1 MALDENKI
9 RIYSDGS
16 CRGNQSDEN
25 LGGFGA
31 ILEFRDHKKEVK
43 GGMENTTNNVMEL
56 LAIIKAF
63 RLIKTDKYT
72 VDVFSDSAYIVNCF
86 SQGWYK
92 KWEKNGFITSNKEP
106 VKNVELWKE
115 LIEYN
120 KKFDVKFHKIKGHL
134 DLNAKKTILK
144 KAYAHFLKDKT
155 NKLYTFDDFMYIAC
169 MNNKADAL
177 ATAAASELVRHEG
190 FEPPTNRFEVCDSIR
205 LS

>member
-1 MALDENKI
+1 MALDENRI

-31 ILEFRDHKKEVK
+31 ILEFRGHKKEVK

-106 VKNVELWKE
+106 VKNVELWQ
-115 LIEYN
+115 EYLEIS
-120 KKFDVKFHKIKGHL
+120 KPHKVVASWVKGHAGHPENEECDQMARDEALKIK
-134 DLNAKKTILK
+134 DEN
-144 KAYAHFLKDKT
+144 
-155 NKLYTFDDFMYIAC
+155 
-169 MNNKADAL
+169 
-177 ATAAASELVRHEG
+177 ER
-190 FEPPTNRFEVCDSIR
+190 
-205 LS
+205 

>member
-1 MALDENKI
+1 MALDENRI

-63 RLIKTDKYT
+63 RLIKMDKYG

-115 LIEYN
+115 LIGYN
-120 KKFDVKFHKIKGHL
+120 AKFNVVFHKIKGHL
-134 DLNAKKTILK
+134 DLDATEATLK
-144 KAYAHFLKDKT
+144 KAYTHFLKDKS
-155 NKLYTFDDFMYIAC
+155 NKLYTYDDFMYIAC
-169 MNNKADAL
+169 MNNRADAL
-177 ATAAASELVRHEG
+177 ATSAASELVRREG

>member
-31 ILEFRDHKKEVK
+31 ILEFRGHKKEVK

-115 LIEYN
+115 LIGYN
-120 KKFDVKFHKIKGHL
+120 AKFNVVFHKIKGHL
-134 DLNAKKTILK
+134 DLDATEATLK
-144 KAYAHFLKDKT
+144 KAYTHFLKDKS
-155 NKLYTFDDFMYIAC
+155 NKLYTYDDFMYIAC
-169 MNNKADAL
+169 MNNRADAL
-177 ATAAASELVRHEG
+177 ATSAASELVRREG

>member
-1 MALDENKI
+1 M
-9 RIYSDGS
+9 
-16 CRGNQSDEN
+16 
-25 LGGFGA
+25 
-31 ILEFRDHKKEVK
+31 V
-43 GGMENTTNNVMEL
+43 NTTNNVMEL

-63 RLIKTDKYT
+63 RLIKTDKYS

-115 LIEYN
+115 LIGYN
-120 KKFDVKFHKIKGHL
+120 AKFNVVFHKIKGHL
-134 DLNAKKTILK
+134 DLDATEATLK
-144 KAYAHFLKDKT
+144 KAYTHFLKDKT
-155 NKLYTFDDFMYIAC
+155 NKLYTYEDFMYIAC
-169 MNNKADAL
+169 MNNRADAL